1 MSEYLVIRLG
11 ENPQQLAQWIA
22 VDSSGARHSPPAEGP
37 LAESVAT
44 IGDRQVIVLV
54 PSTEVLST
62 TVEIP
67 LKGAKLIAALPFALE
82 EFLAD
87 DIDQL
92 HFAAGR
98 KRANGKIPVSVVGR
112 QNMDDWLAI
121 LGEAGISAHSVIADN
136 YGLARIPG
144 TISMLLAEDQ
154 VFINDGANLELVMQ
168 GVSPG
173 DALAAIGA
181 LDDGSAEDD
190 SSESQDES
198 AQLPRHVLVYCGAA
212 DEERYQHDWIAMR
225 QELDSVDVKLL
236 SDGVIP
242 RLAATVA
249 TGAGINM
256 LQGPYGRKKEYSGL
270 FQPWKTAAMLLLA
283 FAIVGMA
290 AKVTDYYLL
299 TKQEADLRQ
308 IFNTEYQQA
317 VAGAAETDDPVRVIE
332 SLRRRLGNV
341 ESPPIFLQTMEQLSR
356 AMQQNKEAKLQAISF
371 RAGVVDIRIT
381 APNVATLDSIQRAIA
396 ESGQFRAAIQS
407 TDQDG
412 DKVSSRIQ
420 IQEASR

>member
-11 ENPQQLAQWIA
+11 ENPQQRAQWIA
-22 VDSSGARHSPPAEGP
+22 VDSSGARHGPPTEGA
-37 LAESVAT
+37 LAESVAD
-44 IGDRQVIVLV
+44 IGNRQVIVLV
-54 PSTEVLST
+54 PSTEALST
-62 TVEIP
+62 AVEIP

-92 HFAAGR
+92 HFAAGS
-98 KRANGKIPVSVVGR
+98 KRANGKIPVCVVGR
-112 QNMDDWLAI
+112 QNMDDWLAT
-121 LGEAGISAHSVIADN
+121 LDEAGISAHSIIADN

-154 VFINDGANLELVMQ
+154 VFINDGANIELVMQ
-168 GVSPG
+168 GFSPG

-181 LDDGSAEDD
+181 LDDGSTEDD
-190 SSESQDES
+190 SSESTDES

-256 LQGPYGRKKEYSGL
+256 LQGPYGLKKEYSGL
-270 FQPWKTAAMLLLA
+270 FQPWKYAAMLLLA

-290 AKVTDYYLL
+290 AKVTDYYVL

-317 VAGAAETDDPVRVIE
+317 VAGASETDDPVRVIE

-356 AMQQNKEAKLQAISF
+356 AMQDNKDAKVQAISF

-381 APNVATLDSIQRAIA
+381 APNVATLDSIQRSIT

>member
-1 MSEYLVIRLG
+1 MSEFLVIRLG
-11 ENPQQLAQWIA
+11 EKPDQLAQWIA
-22 VDSSGARHSPPAEGP
+22 VDSSGARHSTP
-37 LAESVAT
+37 VAGALSDAAVD
-44 IGDRQVIVLV
+44 IGSRQVIVLV
-54 PSTEVLST
+54 PSAEVLST
-62 TVEIP
+62 TVDIP

-82 EFLAD
+82 EYLAD

-92 HFAAGR
+92 HFAAGPR
-98 KRANGKIPVSVVGR
+98 RANGKIPVSVVGK
-112 QNMDDWLAI
+112 QNMDDWLAV
-121 LGEAGISAHSVIADN
+121 LDAAGISANSVIADN

-154 VFINDGANLELVMQ
+154 VFINDGANIELVMQ

-181 LDDGSAEDD
+181 LDDGDSQDDD
-190 SSESQDES
+190 SESTEDTV
-198 AQLPRHVLVYCGAA
+198 QLPRHVLVYCEAA

-236 SDGVIP
+236 SDGIIP

-256 LQGPYGRKKEYSGL
+256 LQGPYGLKKEYSGL
-270 FQPWKTAAMLLLA
+270 FKPWKYAAMLLLA
-283 FAIVGMA
+283 LVLVGVA
-290 AKVTDYYLL
+290 AKATDYYLL
-299 TKQEADLRQ
+299 TKQESELRQ
-308 IFNTEYQQA
+308 LFNTEYQQA
-317 VAGAAETDDPVRVIE
+317 LPGVPETDDPVRVIE

-341 ESPPIFLQTMEQLSR
+341 ESPPVFLQTMEQLSK
-356 AMQQNKEAKLQAISF
+356 AIQQNREAKVQAISF
-371 RAGVVDIRIT
+371 RAGVVDIRIS
-381 APNVATLDSIQRAIA
+381 APNVATLDSIQRAIT

-420 IQEASR
+420 IQEVGR